1 MKQILILASLLVF
14 TVPVLAQDINFAWD
28 LSPDDTLL
36 GANGGY
42 RLYSSKQSGSYSGAP
57 ALIVRPGTTTG
68 SIARPGLGRYYF
80 VATAFDSEG
89 NESDY
94 SNEVTT
100 IIKPKPPTL
109 ISVVQ
114 IALAAPAGILGRVAS
129 LFRDKKQLRIVKYP

>member
-14 TVPVLAQDINFAWD
+14 TAPVLAQDINFAWD

-42 RLYSSKQSGSYSGAP
+42 RLYSSKQSGSYAGAP
-57 ALIVRPGTTTG
+57 VLAVRPGTTSG
-68 SIARPGLGRYYF
+68 SIARPGLGRFYF

-89 NESDY
+89 NESAY

-100 IIKPKPPTL
+100 VIKPKPPMMKSAAQT
-109 ISVVQ
+109 
-114 IALAAPAGILGRVAS
+114 ALTAPAKAFSRFAS
-129 LFRDKKQLRIVKYP
+129 LFGDKKQLRMMK